1 MTDSQKISLADLFSL
16 RGKTAIVTGGTGGIG
31 LELSSTLAEAGAKIV
46 SIQLPNDRASGAL
59 SSAIASKVEVYE
71 CDMTDSKALRATFT
85 QMWKDDVVPDILLNC
100 AGVNRRKAAVDFT
113 DEEIDTVSSP
123 YVFPYL

>member
-59 SSAIASKVEVYE
+59 SSAIASK
-71 CDMTDSKALRATFT
+71 DSKALRATFT